1 MKLTTV
7 RLQVRSIRS
16 QCKCNIRI
24 SKVIFPSFLKRII
37 QIKLLIFFLALTFW
51 MVEAFISV
59 WNDSGYY
66 SFVLFKKK
74 CHFLNSFSI
83 VKYLNEFKNILIIIE
98 LLNAVFWLMY
108 IFNNTLII
116 WKYRYIIFTFPE
128 FWELIKRRE
137 MQCFDNRKLWMLKTN
152 KNN

>member
-1 MKLTTV
+1 MRLAHLGKWSRNSNRRKRYNVVFDISGFLKVVLTFPILVFPVIGCNPMRKIFMVKLPKRLVKLTTV

-37 QIKLLIFFLALTFW
+37 QIKLLIFILALTFW

-66 SFVLFKKK
+66 SFVLFNKKYVTS
-74 CHFLNSFSI
+74 L
-83 VKYLNEFKNILIIIE
+83 IL
-98 LLNAVFWLMY
+98 
-108 IFNNTLII
+108 
-116 WKYRYIIFTFPE
+116 FP
-128 FWELIKRRE
+128 L
-137 MQCFDNRKLWMLKTN
+137 
-152 KNN
+152 